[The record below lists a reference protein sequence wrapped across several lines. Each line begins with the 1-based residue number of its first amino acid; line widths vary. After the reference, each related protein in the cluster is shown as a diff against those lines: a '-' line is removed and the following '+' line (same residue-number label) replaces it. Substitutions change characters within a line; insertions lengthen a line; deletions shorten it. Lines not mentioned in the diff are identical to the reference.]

1 MSEVEQVKEE
11 RKEVYEMMK
20 NVEQV
25 PDVEKLM
32 KYFSFKTDLDK
43 KNMKPFTTCAHYPFD
58 KPPVLNLW

>member
-20 NVEQV
+20 SVEQV

-32 KYFSFKTDLDK
+32 KYFSFKTK
-43 KNMKPFTTCAHYPFD
+43 RT
-58 KPPVLNLW
+58 